1 MATVTR
7 ENISNL
13 HDKITVKLS
22 KEDYMPSFEK
32 SLKQYA
38 KQANVPGFRKG
49 MVPAGMVR
57 KMYGQSIFGD
67 EVFRTAGKQLED
79 YLQGE
84 KLAIFAQPM
93 MIPSTEPLKVDM
105 NEPGDVDFDFEVGL
119 KPDFEIT
126 PIKNKQTLT
135 KYTIEVSDKMI
146 EDETERIRRRYG
158 KVEDQESINSKE
170 DIIYATYEACDADG
184 NVATE
189 SQKVEDTVL
198 LEKLPAKLQE
208 NLVR

>member
-7 ENISNL
+7 ENIGTL

-22 KEDYMPSFEK
+22 KEDYWPSFEK

-49 MVPAGMVR
+49 MVPSGMVR

-67 EVFRTAGKQLED
+67 EVLRTAGKQLEE

-93 MIPSTEPLKVDM
+93 VIPAKEPLNVDM
-105 NEPGDVDFDFEVGL
+105 NTPGDVDFDFE
-119 KPDFEIT
+119 
-126 PIKNKQTLT
+126 
-135 KYTIEVSDKMI
+135 
-146 EDETERIRRRYG
+146 
-158 KVEDQESINSKE
+158 
-170 DIIYATYEACDADG
+170 
-184 NVATE
+184 
-189 SQKVEDTVL
+189 
-198 LEKLPAKLQE
+198 
-208 NLVR
+208 